1 MTQILKKY
9 SLFRKNMGVVIDEKV
24 LERFWEINKKEK
36 EGVDNVGEI
45 NNPVLE
51 EKINIAKESLKYLLL
66 FNWVKFV
73 AISGSVAS
81 GFAKDED
88 DIDIFVVVK
97 NDRLWIY
104 RAVLLFRN
112 IFHKNI
118 RVGEGPKDVKDK
130 LCMNFLIEER
140 DLELDEDMFNLNE
153 IISLIPIY
161 NESYYSN
168 ILYYN
173 PWLFDKYLVSK
184 KNLVNG
190 GEEIC
195 NMRFCFLAL
204 LNLLCFVAQLS
215 YMYIAKHDPDM
226 NRIWNNY
233 KRGRIEFFPKDFR
246 EEKLKE
252 LEGR

>member
-24 LERFWEINKKEK
+24 LERFWEINKNER
-36 EGVDNVGEI
+36 EELENVGEI
-45 NNPVLE
+45 KNPVLE
-51 EKINIAKESLKYLLL
+51 QKINIAKESLKYLLL
-66 FNWVKFV
+66 FNWVKFI

-81 GFAKDED
+81 GFAKKED

-118 RVGEGPKDVKDK
+118 RVGDGPKDVKDK
-130 LCMNFLIEER
+130 LCMNFLVEER
-140 DLELDEDMFNLNE
+140 DLELEEDMFNLNE
-153 IISLIPIY
+153 IVSLIPIY
-161 NESYYSN
+161 NQSYYSN
-168 ILYYN
+168 ILYSN
-173 PWLFDKYLVSK
+173 SWLFDKYLISK
-184 KNLVNG
+184 KVLQNG
-190 GEEIC
+190 GEESC
-195 NMRFCFLAL
+195 QWRFSFLAL
-204 LNLLCFVAQLS
+204 LNFFCFVVQLL
-215 YMYIAKHDPDM
+215 YMYIAKHDPDI

-233 KRGRIEFFPKDFR
+233 KRGRIEFFPKGFR